1 MDDAFA
7 AYGAGHADGRA
18 GRADDVAGVD
28 PRTGGD
34 YRAGLL
40 DGQVVAFE
48 IALIAAVRESLDPR
62 SEDR

>member
-7 AYGAGHADGRA
+7 AYDAGHADGRA
-18 GRADDVAGVD
+18 GRDDDAAAGD
-28 PRTGGD
+28 PRTGAD

-40 DGQVVAFE
+40 DGQVAAFE
-48 IALIAAVRESLDPR
+48 IALIAAVREALDPR